1 MNDTPSAQPVQP
13 TPTAASVP
21 PSPPYITPEAA
32 DNRLLAEILGAVL
45 TLQTKTENSHKELDD
60 KLNQH
65 MIDESL
71 EISTTGRAVEQIN
84 SSLEVLQS
92 MMSTQAAQMASL
104 VGTYNDLEH
113 KTTSIEGAFVKREDG
128 AIDFSGHYE
137 EHNEKATTR
146 KRWRARVEKWKDDI
160 GGKVLTVILVFF
172 ALAIFDRFK
181 WLISMPGITQ

>member
-1 MNDTPSAQPVQP
+1 MNSTPSAQPVQP
-13 TPTAASVP
+13 TPTVAPVP
-21 PSPPYITPEAA
+21 PFPPYITPEAA

-45 TLQTKTENSHKELDD
+45 SLQTKTEASHEKLDD
-60 KLNQH
+60 KLNKH
-65 MIDESL
+65 MIEESL
-71 EISTTGRAVEQIN
+71 EIEATGKAVEQIN
-84 SSLEVLQS
+84 SSLATLQD
-92 MMSTQAAQMASL
+92 MMSTQASQMANL

-128 AIDFSGHYE
+128 AIDFLGHYD
-137 EHNEKATTR
+137 EHNEKATTK

-181 WLISMPGITQ
+181 WLISMPGISQ